1 MSTSVLSPSRLL
13 PDADLASAHGLL
25 GCLVR
30 EVAGPDSQT
39 VLSDGYLLVHLAHI
53 SATLRARVA
62 RVSAVAMHRFEGPV
76 ELLANGKWVPIDLEE
91 LALLAAGELT
101 ARTGIPN
108 PEFTDQVCASRDSLA
123 DILAWRPLEPARAVA
138 AGAGAGAAEFLDSE
152 QALIGGHPRH
162 PSPKWRSGDPA
173 QWRNFS
179 PEARTAFR
187 LRWLAVPEAFM
198 VEHSVGGSFD
208 EHSMSARLLDG
219 TAVPAGHCAVPVHPW
234 QFQMLS
240 EDPELGAVIQRA
252 LAEGALVDLGEVGL
266 PFHPTA
272 SVRTLYQPETDVFL
286 KTSLNVR
293 ITNCL
298 RKNAAYELSG
308 AVALTGLLADAVAAV
323 QAASPGFGLLM
334 EPAARS
340 VQLPEHLG
348 SAEQRLAVLEGFGSI
363 VRSGLRSAAAGNS
376 RVHLMGSL
384 AVSSPDPA
392 GTLTR
397 LADLA
402 PAKAAGAGSRARWAT
417 DWWERYVGLLVPPV
431 LRLWAEHGI
440 VLEPHLQNVLAVLG
454 PDGLPLKVLARDLEG
469 TKLIAA
475 RHAGTLAA
483 LPPEVAR
490 GAAYDEE
497 RGWNRIAYCLFVNNL
512 AEVAGALADLVP
524 EAPGFEDALWSL
536 LGDVVEHVS
545 EESGRPA
552 RLRALLAGVP
562 LPAKTNMLIR
572 WQRAADR
579 HAGYVPFPNPFGTA
593 LPEEAL

>member
-1 MSTSVLSPSRLL
+1 MSLAVLSPSRLHT
-13 PDADLASAHGLL
+13 DADLASAHALL

-30 EVAGPDSQT
+30 EVAGPDGQM
-39 VLSDGYLLVHLAHI
+39 VLNDGYLEIHLAHI
-53 SATLRARVA
+53 SVHLRARVA

-76 ELLANGKWVPIDLEE
+76 ELLANGKWAPIDLEE
-91 LALLAAGELT
+91 IASVTTEELT
-101 ARTGIPN
+101 ARTGTPN
-108 PEFTDQVCASRDSLA
+108 PEFKDQVCASRDSLA
-123 DILAWRPLEPARAVA
+123 DILAWRPLEPTRGVA
-138 AGAGAGAAEFLDSE
+138 SGSAEFLDSE

-179 PEARTAFR
+179 PETRTAFR
-187 LRWLAVPEAFM
+187 LQWLAVPDAFV
-198 VEHSVGGSFD
+198 VEHAGEGNFD
-208 EHSMSARLLDG
+208 EHAMTEQLLAG
-219 TAVPAGHCAVPVHPW
+219 SPGPAGHRAVPVHPW

-240 EDPELGAVIQRA
+240 EDPELGPVIARA

-308 AVALTGLLADAVAAV
+308 AVALTGLLADTLAAV
-323 QAASPGFGLLM
+323 QTASPGFGLLL

-340 VQLPEHLG
+340 VQLPGHLG
-348 SAEQRLAVLEGFGSI
+348 TEEQRLAVLEGFGSI
-363 VRSGLRSAAAGNS
+363 VRSGLRSAAGGSS

-384 AVSSPDPA
+384 AVASPDPA

-402 PAKAAGAGSRARWAT
+402 PPNGAGASRARWAR
-417 DWWERYVGLLVPPV
+417 DWWERYVDLLVPPV
-431 LRLWAEHGI
+431 LCLWAEHGI

-454 PDGLPLKVLARDLEG
+454 PDGLPCKVLARDLEG
-469 TKLIAA
+469 TKLIAS
-475 RHAGTLAA
+475 RHAETLAA

-512 AEVAGALADLVP
+512 AEVAGALTDLVP
-524 EAPGFEDALWSL
+524 EDPGFEDTLWAL

-545 EESGRPA
+545 EEFGRPA

-593 LPEEAL
+593 LQEEAR